1 VIGDCTPVV
10 FPGVGDEIPVVAGFE
25 LLYKLPKQEG
35 QELPR
40 LLSRSTGMIL
50 LIKGFI
56 VGMQAQTIP
65 RLTSTAL
72 HMNDTEAWYEKST
85 SFPSRGDVWGL
96 EGPEDC

>member
-1 VIGDCTPVV
+1 MGDCTTVV
-10 FPGVGDEIPVVAGFE
+10 SLGLGDDIPVVAGFE

-40 LLSRSTGMIL
+40 LLSRRTGMIL

-56 VGMQAQTIP
+56 VGTQAQTIP

-72 HMNDTEAWYEKST
+72 HMNDTDAWYEKST
-85 SFPSRGDVWGL
+85 SFPSRGEV
-96 EGPEDC
+96 